1 MSSLAQLLPHT
12 HGLFTSPY
20 ASLLL
25 GEGRGE
31 REEEETRLFKLNS
44 RTSCNTIGKRQ
55 FPLEVLMY

>member
-25 GEGRGE
+25 GEGRGKDL
-31 REEEETRLFKLNS
+31 ETRLFKLNS

-55 FPLEVLMY
+55 FP